1 MVSGRVIHLSVRGA
15 IFAGAVGGFVFG
27 LFAGGVLGGFVSWFA
42 GAILDWQA
50 QLGYSLGVTE
60 QLLPLGDQVGGLRA
74 VADRWYL
81 VIPAVALL
89 VGLVGALIGVLAGGL
104 WAALVNR
111 DVLPLDVTIRGPV
124 QLADRRVAERR
135 GSAEKQPKAIGG
147 SR

>member
-1 MVSGRVIHLSVRGA
+1 MVSGRVVHMSLRGA
-15 IFAGAVGGFVFG
+15 MFAGAVGGFVFG
-27 LFAGGVLGGFVSWFA
+27 LFAGGILGALVSWFA

-60 QLLPLGDQVGGLRA
+60 QLLPLGDQIGGLRT

-89 VGLVGALIGVLAGGL
+89 IGLMGAIIGTLAAGV

-135 GSAEKQPKAIGG
+135 GASEEQQKAIGQ
-147 SR
+147 